1 MSFAFVPRALTK
13 RKATHDAAAVK
24 VNALS
29 APVPTTSQPTASSKG
44 KEKASEGP
52 SAEECAIL
60 FRLALS
66 EYALWKD
73 SDLRMKLDEG
83 DGYVSLHHLLY
94 HCQVLAPLRK
104 VHQTLLV
111 KHLKTHLGDVLDF
124 RILVTE
130 PKPWFSTSQP
140 AVAGGY
146 EVRLKTPLSSTLS
159 KVEWEKRMVYVENVP
174 IHYRTVAA
182 LVQFLLALL
191 PTQDERTPFSR
202 IQNVY
207 LPPHHQ
213 DKPGDPPTFKGFA
226 VVTFLYE
233 SDARH
238 ILESWPWH
246 PDAIESQPGRST
258 DGARSDS
265 SIDAR
270 KFGFRTTSKARW
282 EELRAEYLL
291 YRQQLVDGI
300 NAFQDSSAPA
310 VQSSSRLTY
319 NTVTSRDQS
328 GNEDAP
334 CKVQQTPAIT
344 LSSPYPYGCLLF
356 IKNIHPETNKT
367 TLKSLFGNL
376 LSGTNGGIDYV
387 DFNKGMDTCYL
398 RLSTPSSAQALSS
411 HLTSNPIIQI
421 SGLDDTGSP
430 SSTSM
435 SDLAKNASKP
445 IAVEVV
451 LGTREQMYW
460 EKVPEKVRRSAVEKA
475 VQLKSGNGPGERNK
489 KAGDGG
495 GQEDVGTDGK
505 RPRKRRKR

>member
-1 MSFAFVPRALTK
+1 M
-13 RKATHDAAAVK
+13 
-24 VNALS
+24 
-29 APVPTTSQPTASSKG
+29 
-44 KEKASEGP
+44 
-52 SAEECAIL
+52 
-60 FRLALS
+60 
-66 EYALWKD
+66 
-73 SDLRMKLDEG
+73 
-83 DGYVSLHHLLY
+83 
-94 HCQVLAPLRK
+94 
-104 VHQTLLV
+104 
-111 KHLKTHLGDVLDF
+111 
-124 RILVTE
+124 
-130 PKPWFSTSQP
+130 
-140 AVAGGY
+140 
-146 EVRLKTPLSSTLS
+146 LS
-159 KVEWEKRMVYVENVP
+159 KVEWEKRMVYVVSMGIAYLLHIADKAQENVP
-174 IHYRTVAA
+174 IHYRTVVA

-191 PTQDERTPFSR
+191 STQDERTPFSR

-226 VVTFLYE
+226 VVTFLHE

-258 DGARSDS
+258 EEARSGS
-265 SIDAR
+265 SADAR

-291 YRQQLVDGI
+291 YRQQLIDEI
-300 NAFQDSSAPA
+300 NASQDSSAPA
-310 VQSSSRLTY
+310 VPSSSRLTH
-319 NTVTSRDQS
+319 NTGTLSATADAKPVPKAPSRDQS
-328 GNEDAP
+328 GNEDVP
-334 CKVQQTPAIT
+334 CKVQQTPSIT

-367 TLKSLFGNL
+367 TLKSLFGKL

-398 RLSTPSSAQALSS
+398 RLSTPSSAQTLSS
-411 HLTSNPIIQI
+411 HLASNPIIQT

-430 SSTSM
+430 SSSLP
-435 SDLAKNASKP
+435 SSAKNSSKP

-475 VQLKSGNGPGERNK
+475 VQLQSGNGAGEENK
-489 KAGDGG
+489 VGDCG
-495 GQEDVGTDGK
+495 GQEDAATDGK
-505 RPRKRRKR
+505 KPRKRRKR